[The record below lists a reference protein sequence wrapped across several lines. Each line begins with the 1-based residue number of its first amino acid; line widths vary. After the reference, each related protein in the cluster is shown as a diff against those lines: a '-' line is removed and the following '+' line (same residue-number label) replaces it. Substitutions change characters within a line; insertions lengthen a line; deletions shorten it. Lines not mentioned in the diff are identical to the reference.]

1 MVISRVSQQQLVRSA
16 QSHMQSS
23 MSELARLQVQAS
35 TQKAVTRPSDDPSG
49 TANSLRVRS
58 ELRANQQYQ
67 RNIDDGAGWLSTVD
81 SALATTTSLLNRVRD
96 LTVQG
101 ANDGVLSP
109 AAKQAIAMEL
119 RGVKEDLLNQANTT
133 YLGRTIFAG
142 TSDSGTAFDFDPVG
156 GGYIFNGGAG
166 SVERRISPTAKV
178 TVDADGAAVFGLDDA
193 TVPSQSIF
201 SVIDAI
207 VDRLTGAAPGGSI
220 SSFLPD
226 IDRRME
232 SVREQQ
238 AMVGTRHAQ
247 IQRAEEI
254 NMEQAGALEIQRSGI
269 EDVDLAEVI
278 LDLRMQEVAYNA
290 TLAVSARVLPM
301 TLLDFLR

>member
-1 MVISRVSQQQLVRSA
+1 MISRVSQQQLMRSA
-16 QSHMQSS
+16 QAHMQSN
-23 MSELARLQVQAS
+23 MSELARLQIQAS
-35 TQKAVTRPSDDPSG
+35 TQKALSRPSDDPGG
-49 TANSLRVRS
+49 TADSLRVRS
-58 ELRANQQYQ
+58 ELRANQQFQ
-67 RNIDDGAGWLSTVD
+67 RNINDGTGWLSTVD
-81 SALATTTSLLNRVRD
+81 SALATTTTLLNRVRD

-142 TSDSGTAFDFDPVG
+142 TSDAGTAFDVDPLG
-156 GGYIFNGGAG
+156 GGYVYNGGAG
-166 SVERRISPTAKV
+166 AVERRISPTAKV
-178 TVDADGAAVFGLDDA
+178 EVDADGAAVFGLDDPA
-193 TVPSQSIF
+193 VPSQSIF

-207 VDRLTGAAPGGSI
+207 VARLTGASPGGSI
-220 SSFLPD
+220 SSFLPG
-226 IDRRME
+226 IDERME
-232 SVREQQ
+232 SIREQQ
-238 AMVGTRHAQ
+238 AVVGTRHAQ
-247 IQRAEEI
+247 VQRAEEI

-278 LDLRMQEVAYNA
+278 LELRMQEVAYNA

-301 TLLDFLR
+301 TLMDFLR